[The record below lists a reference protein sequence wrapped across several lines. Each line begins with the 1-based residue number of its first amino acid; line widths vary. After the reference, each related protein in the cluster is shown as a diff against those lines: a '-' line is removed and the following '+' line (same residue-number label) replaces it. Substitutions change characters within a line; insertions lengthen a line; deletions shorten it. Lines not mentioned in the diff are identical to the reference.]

1 MDRHLTGQEQRL
13 LDDIE
18 THLRRDDPA
27 LDRLLGAR
35 PTLLARLWH
44 RPRFLAALASALAA
58 LTAACA
64 LCAATGTPAAP
75 AAAITAAASAF
86 VLALVF
92 RRLAAL
98 RAA

>member
-1 MDRHLTGQEQRL
+1 MDGHLTGREQRL
-13 LDDIE
+13 LDDVE
-18 THLRRDDPA
+18 SHLRREDPA

-44 RPRFLAALASALAA
+44 RPRILAALASALAA

-64 LCAATGTPAAP
+64 LYAAADTPAAP
-75 AAAITAAASAF
+75 AAATTAAASAF
-86 VLALVF
+86 MLALVL

-98 RAA
+98 GAA